1 MGVYNSDWLLNQ
13 IRGTANVV
21 SKAFKFETL
30 DIDLGQVEDEQ
41 GHTIDGNDYI
51 DDLLIHE
58 QYDQATTFIHSQLK
72 RLTTNDLS
80 LIHIF
85 NCLCWN
91 LSLLF
96 SMRLT
101 QVLISMPLKWFQKG
115 LTLCVAKASVL

>member
-58 QYDQATTFIHSQLK
+58 QYDQATTVIHSQLK
-72 RLTTNDLS
+72 RLTTNDYNLLVSVYIEYLENLPPVIRQKHHFDDRKIASLREKLS
-80 LIHIF
+80 EFL
-85 NCLCWN
+85 W
-91 LSLLF
+91 
-96 SMRLT
+96 
-101 QVLISMPLKWFQKG
+101 
-115 LTLCVAKASVL
+115 

>member
-41 GHTIDGNDYI
+41 GHTVDGNDYI

-58 QYDQATTFIHSQLK
+58 KYDQATAFIHSQLK
-72 RLTTNDLS
+72 RLTTNDY
-80 LIHIF
+80 
-85 NCLCWN
+85 N
-91 LSLLF
+91 L
-96 SMRLT
+96 
-101 QVLISMPLKWFQKG
+101 LISIYIEYLENLPPLIKEKHQLDNRQIMDWK
-115 LTLCVAKASVL
+115 AKLSEFSW